1 MADENA
7 TVAPQPQLSAALNTE
22 MPRYPVEVQRV
33 LDLGAKNAQDQA
45 GIASDVAAK
54 RTEMMAPISDQYKG
68 QIDQTGQVIKDI
80 GEQQK
85 KPFEVPKE
93 TAADFAQLGGLV
105 AVMGAMLGTS
115 GKMSA
120 NNVLAAITGT
130 LDGYKAGRKDVV
142 ANSIKAFDENMK
154 RLQAM
159 SQNATAQLEMYTKS
173 FAVDKDKAEQILAQY
188 QANLNKGI
196 AAQDYKAKTGMD
208 ALKTANEIKRLNQ
221 QAAELTQKVKEFDTK
236 EMLGSMMYDQEAKVW
251 KGWDQ
256 KTRQFVPIKGT
267 ESLITKTATNPRG
280 GAIQMA
286 MAQRA
291 VNSLGGVAS
300 AVESMQ
306 ELPAGTTTGILP
318 NLQTKDGMIN
328 YVRNNMG
335 RKITSREAEMMN
347 TLFTGV
353 GRNLASIESSGVATG
368 LAELSKQMQSGVY
381 INSGVDDPYKVAM
394 KFADIRRIAVE
405 NIRPAIES
413 GLMGPQQTEVAR
425 KLVERIEKAVPYT
438 TMDVVKAA
446 TKGRPTLGEKAGAAA
461 TGGTRTAPSMD
472 FATEADAEQAA
483 QEGRIKSGQR
493 ITIGGKSG
501 VWE

>member
-7 TVAPQPQLSAALNTE
+7 TVAPQPQMSAALNTE
-22 MPRYPVEVQRV
+22 MPRYPIEVQRV

-221 QAAELTQKVKEFDTK
+221 QAAELTQKVKEFDTR

-256 KTRQFVPIKGT
+256 KTRQFVPIEGT

-280 GAIQMA
+280 GAANAVQVA
-286 MAQRA
+286 MNQRA
-291 VNSLGGVAS
+291 SNALGGISSVTDVIQS
-300 AVESMQ
+300 
-306 ELPAGTTTGILP
+306 LPANSNIGVLQS
-318 NLQTKDGMIN
+318 LQTKDGMFN
-328 YVRNNMG
+328 AMRNMAG
-335 RKITSREAEMMN
+335 RKLSSDEAQAIE
-347 TLFTGV
+347 TLYTGV
-353 GRNLASIESSGVATG
+353 TRNLAAIEASGAATG
-368 LAELSKQMQSGVY
+368 LVGLANQMEKLIPKAGDSAY
-381 INSGVDDPYKVAM
+381 TVAL
-394 KFADIRRIAVE
+394 KIADLRRIAVE
-405 NIRPAIES
+405 NILPLVESGLLLPGQKEAIES
-413 GLMGPQQTEVAR
+413 RIA
-425 KLVERIEKAVPYT
+425 KIEKSIPYT
-438 TMDVVKAA
+438 TQDVVTARFGKRDTNRDSGAKITGTQTDEQKARA
-446 TKGRPTLGEKAGAAA
+446 VWGEYKPDVYEYGTNPA
-461 TGGTRTAPSMD
+461 TGKFSRKKKNG
-472 FATEADAEQAA
+472 
-483 QEGRIKSGQR
+483 
-493 ITIGGKSG
+493 
-501 VWE
+501 

>member
-1 MADENA
+1 MANEALAQSLNA
-7 TVAPQPQLSAALNTE
+7 D
-22 MPRYPVEVQRV
+22 MPRYPGEVQKV
-33 LDLGAKNAQDQA
+33 LDLGAKNAEDQA

-68 QIDQTGQVIKDI
+68 KIEQTGQTIQDI
-80 GEQQK
+80 GQQQK

-280 GAIQMA
+280 GAAAGGGLNGRFAWNITEAYGQA
-286 MAQRA
+286 A
-291 VNSLGGVAS
+291 VDVL
-300 AVESMQ
+300 
-306 ELPAGTTTGILP
+306 
-318 NLQTKDGMIN
+318 
-328 YVRNNMG
+328 
-335 RKITSREAEMMN
+335 
-347 TLFTGV
+347 
-353 GRNLASIESSGVATG
+353 NLAQAPADTLVGS
-368 LAELSKQMQSGVY
+368 LADL
-381 INSGVDDPYKVAM
+381 
-394 KFADIRRIAVE
+394 
-405 NIRPAIES
+405 
-413 GLMGPQQTEVAR
+413 
-425 KLVERIEKAVPYT
+425 
-438 TMDVVKAA
+438 
-446 TKGRPTLGEKAGAAA
+446 
-461 TGGTRTAPSMD
+461 
-472 FATEADAEQAA
+472 
-483 QEGRIKSGQR
+483 
-493 ITIGGKSG
+493 
-501 VWE
+501 